1 MPVSGGIRQL
11 LDGLVEESLGDRAA
25 DREKQAG
32 GILEALVTGRDKQRA
47 ALREIRRSGDI
58 DEILDAERAILA
70 AELERAA
77 NTSDKVSS
85 LTNSLIEIEAAKA
98 MLPIVRDPEKYLDID
113 SVILNLP
120 KNRKGALPNDQA
132 RQFFDSQQSRIR
144 DLRKGRVD
152 EDEERVLNVR
162 HSNMTGARRLYMEL
176 QERALGIARPSR
188 SRGPDLE
195 R

>member
-1 MPVSGGIRQL
+1 MAESEGIRQL
-11 LDGLVEESLGDRAA
+11 LDGLVEEALGNRAA
-25 DREKQAG
+25 DREKRADG
-32 GILEALVTGRDKQRA
+32 VLEALVTGRNKQRA
-47 ALREIRRSGDI
+47 ALREIGMSGDI

-85 LTNSLIEIEAAKA
+85 LTNSLVEIEAAKA
-98 MLPIVRDPEKYLDID
+98 MLPIVRDPAKYRDID
-113 SVILNLP
+113 GVILSLP

-152 EDEERVLNVR
+152 EDEARVLNIR
-162 HSNMTGARRLYMEL
+162 HSNMTAAHRLYIEL
-176 QERALGIARPSR
+176 QERALGIARPPR
-188 SRGPDLE
+188 NRDPDMEL
-195 R
+195 